1 MFDGQELARKFFMN
15 AARYSGLASAL
26 APSLSGIG
34 VILMLHRVS
43 DDPPK
48 GLGLNSHLGVTPAF
62 LDAVLAAMK
71 RMGYEFVSMDEAVE
85 RVARAP
91 AGGRFAAITLDDGY
105 LDNLTHAL
113 PVFEAHD
120 VPFTIYIAPALTER
134 RIGLWWEMVE
144 DIVTRRDWL
153 VYLTEGGKVS
163 LDCSTREGKLEAA
176 RHLQE
181 HLTTHVAEQDQ
192 QAWLAELV
200 APGRKGDSRSR
211 CSEIMNWDEVRRIA
225 AHPLGSIGAHTVNHY
240 NLRRLRAAEAERE
253 IASSR
258 DIIAIETGTAPRH
271 FAYPY
276 GYEDAVGQ
284 REVLLVKE
292 AGYASAVTTRHGLLQ
307 TGHSDHLHALPRL
320 SVNGRYQ
327 QIGYVRTM
335 LSGLTV
341 LAENRKRLVTV

>member
-1 MFDGQELARKFFMN
+1 MFDGRELARKLFMN
-15 AARYSGLASAL
+15 VAHYSGLASAV
-26 APSLSGIG
+26 APSLGGIG
-34 VILMLHRVS
+34 TILMLHRVS
-43 DDPPK
+43 DDPPTE
-48 GLGLNSHLGVTPAF
+48 LGLNSHLGITPAF
-62 LDAVLAAMK
+62 LDAVLTTMK

-85 RVARAP
+85 RVARGG
-91 AGGRFAAITLDDGY
+91 AGGRFATVTLDDGY

-120 VPFTIYIAPALTER
+120 VQFVIYVAPALTDR
-134 RIGLWWEMVE
+134 RLGLWWEMVE
-144 DIVTRRDWL
+144 EIVTVRDWL
-153 VYLTEGGKVS
+153 VYLTDNGKVS

-176 RHLQE
+176 QRLQE

-200 APGRKGDSRSR
+200 APGRSGATRMR

-240 NLRRLRAAEAERE
+240 NLRRLAAGEAERE
-253 IASSR
+253 IAASR
-258 DIIAIETGTAPRH
+258 DIIAIETGTPPRH

-276 GYEDAVGQ
+276 GYEKAVGE
-284 REVLLVKE
+284 REVRLVKE
-292 AGYASAVTTRHGLLQ
+292 TGYASAVTTRHGMLQ
-307 TGHSDHLHALPRL
+307 AGHRDHLHALPRL
-320 SVNGRYQ
+320 SINGRYQ

-341 LAENRKRLVTV
+341 LAESRKRLVTV